1 MQEIIVAVIVF
12 AAVCFVAKR
21 YAPEKIQTVVGLWLA
36 GTLKKLHLE
45 KAATRLEMAA
55 QARAAATGCG
65 DCSGCSKA
73 GSPPSQEQ
81 HGTTPEA
88 LLRTIRR

>member
-12 AAVCFVAKR
+12 AAVCFVVKR
-21 YAPEKIQTVVGLWLA
+21 YAPKNVQMVVSLWLA
-36 GTLKKLHLE
+36 GALKKLHLD
-45 KAATRLEMAA
+45 KTATRLEMAA

-73 GSPPSQEQ
+73 GPTPSQEQ
-81 HGTTPEA
+81 PGTTPEA